1 MSKSWVQ
8 HTWLSQEVATSMF
21 AVGLKHMLDMLS
33 SGGDVTSI
41 SLFGLKFGW
50 VAWAPKPVP
59 KAAIAVRSGPE
70 VTLSAH

>member
-21 AVGLKHMLDMLS
+21 AVGLKHMLEMLS
-33 SGGDVTSI
+33 SGGDVTSV

-50 VAWAPKPVP
+50 VA
-59 KAAIAVRSGPE
+59 
-70 VTLSAH
+70 